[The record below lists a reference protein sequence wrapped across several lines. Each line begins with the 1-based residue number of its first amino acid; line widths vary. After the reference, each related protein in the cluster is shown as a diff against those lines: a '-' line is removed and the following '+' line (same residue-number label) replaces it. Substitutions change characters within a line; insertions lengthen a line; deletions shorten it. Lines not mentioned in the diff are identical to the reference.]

1 VIKVNYTLPGLM
13 PDAAPRPPA
22 EPGDGEP
29 FAAHLQRLR
38 LPDVTDWRAVLRLN
52 AAPTGATA
60 IAPPPAPGGLSVR
73 DGALQRAWWR
83 GFLLRHDS
91 GSDAQAGRGKSLQ
104 RMIGLLAESQRR
116 EEEIFA
122 RHFAEQES

>member
-22 EPGDGEP
+22 ESGDGEP

-52 AAPTGATA
+52 AVPTGATA
-60 IAPPPAPGGLSVR
+60 IAPPPAPGGISVR
-73 DGALQRAWWR
+73 DGALQRTWWR
-83 GFLLRHDS
+83 GFVQRHDQP
-91 GSDAQAGRGKSLQ
+91 GGNKSVQ

-122 RHFAEQES
+122 RHFAEQEN